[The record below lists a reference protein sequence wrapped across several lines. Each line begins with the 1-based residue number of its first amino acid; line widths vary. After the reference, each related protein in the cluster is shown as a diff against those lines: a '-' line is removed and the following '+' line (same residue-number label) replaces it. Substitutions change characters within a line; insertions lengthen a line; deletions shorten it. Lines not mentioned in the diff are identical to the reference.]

1 MSAPLPPWLEPV
13 RHQVAVA
20 LREGRLNHAL
30 LVAGEVG
37 LGKRALVESLAARLL
52 CQAPQGA
59 DACGRCRA
67 CVWFAAGTHPD
78 LVRIGPEPDS
88 AVIKVDQVRALI
100 ARMQLTGQAGPIRVA
115 VVDPADAMNVAAQN
129 ALLKTLEEP
138 PDGVHLLLVADVPAR
153 LLATVRS
160 RTQAYAVISPGMDQV
175 RAWLS
180 AHAGGNGDRRAIDLA
195 LALAAGHPGA
205 ALAYAEPGRAAAA
218 MAVADDLRR
227 LVVGQLQATE
237 VALRWSGQAQ
247 ASIDDAIAWLRLWTW
262 RDAGA
267 DAAGAATASAP
278 ALPLLRLT
286 AAAAAA
292 VRVRERLRAPLK
304 PSWLL
309 LEWLQDWQG
318 AAR

>member
-1 MSAPLPPWLEPV
+1 MSAPLPPWLDPV
-13 RHQVAVA
+13 RQQVAAA

-30 LVAGEVG
+30 LVAGEAG
-37 LGKRALVESLAARLL
+37 LGKRLLVEALAARLL
-52 CQAPQGA
+52 CQAPQA
-59 DACGRCRA
+59 EAACGRCRA

-100 ARMQLTGQAGPIRVA
+100 SRMQLTGQAGPIRVA
-115 VVDPADAMNVAAQN
+115 VVDPADAMNAAAQN

-138 PDGVHLLLVADVPAR
+138 PDGVHLLLVADAPMR

-160 RTQAYAVISPGMDQV
+160 RTQAYAVIAPDAAQA
-175 RAWLS
+175 RAWL
-180 AHAGGNGDRRAIDLA
+180 ATGAGGGADRGAIDRG

-205 ALAYAEPGRAAAA
+205 ALAYAQPARAAAA
-218 MAVADDLRR
+218 LAVADDLRR
-227 LVVGQLQATE
+227 LALGQVQATE
-237 VALRWSGQAQ
+237 VAGRWIAQ
-247 ASIDDAIAWLRLWTW
+247 PLDCIDDAIAWLRLWSW
-262 RDAGA
+262 RDAA
-267 DAAGAATASAP
+267 AAGAGAAPAP
-278 ALPLLRLT
+278 ALPLLQLT
-286 AAAAAA
+286 AAAAGA

-309 LEWLQDWQG
+309 LEWLQGWQG